1 VLTLP
6 NVDFVMTSHT
16 GHWMQWER
24 AELFNCLVTQFLPRL
39 GMTSRPAHDQ
49 RLGQRPPGLRRHRDH
64 PLRGLRRFG
73 RDAIGMHLDDVAHDA
88 LRFRSTTTNAGSCC
102 GTVRPRTSSPSAGS
116 STTTAPSTKSS
127 RA

>member
-1 VLTLP
+1 
-6 NVDFVMTSHT
+6 MTS
-16 GHWMQWER
+16 
-24 AELFNCLVTQFLPRL
+24 VL
-39 GMTSRPAHDQ
+39 GNVQ
-49 RLGQRPPGLRRHRDH
+49 LGYVVIETTRFADW
-64 PLRGLRRFG
+64 RRFG